1 MCGDPRRDTYLAST
15 ELDRL
20 TLQAG
25 KQRGLNVLLSRS
37 IGLVRAKPPTPSYR
51 FGGLTCAVA
60 V

>member
-1 MCGDPRRDTYLAST
+1 MCGDLRRDTYLAST

-37 IGLVRAKPPTPSYR
+37 IGLVRAKPPTPFYR
-51 FGGLTCAVA
+51 FGGLTCAAA